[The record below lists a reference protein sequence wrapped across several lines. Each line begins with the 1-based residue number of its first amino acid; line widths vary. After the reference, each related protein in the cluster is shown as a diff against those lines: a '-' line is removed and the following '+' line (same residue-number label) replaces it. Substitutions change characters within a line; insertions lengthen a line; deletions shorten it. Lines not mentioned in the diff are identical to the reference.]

1 MNLQANHQALATC
14 IPQILTKTRFMSSVV
29 AMEETTSTTYM
40 SSIPQLCIGEVSKT
54 LLE

>member
-14 IPQILTKTRFMSSVV
+14 ILLIHTKTRFTFFVV
-29 AMEETTSTTYM
+29 AMEETTLTTFM
-40 SSIPQLCIGEVSKT
+40 SSIPQLCIGEVSKI